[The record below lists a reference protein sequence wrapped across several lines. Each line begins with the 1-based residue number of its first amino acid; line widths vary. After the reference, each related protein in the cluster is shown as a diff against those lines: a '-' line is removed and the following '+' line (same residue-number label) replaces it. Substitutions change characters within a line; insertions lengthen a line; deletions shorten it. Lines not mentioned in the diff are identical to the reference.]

1 MKEVPLCPNGIED
14 SEDSMAFSVF
24 AFVSSFGWLLLARS
38 LHGVASACISVAGMG
53 MVAGLYQGNF
63 FVHYQKIRP
72 QTESSK
78 IVQFI
83 HALKI
88 DLNVGEVRGGDE
100 ERSRAM
106 GQVLGGIATG
116 VLLGQVIYF
125 LCFPTTVAHCLFAA
139 LKEICFL
146 SHRQFLI
153 SKFETQLNLY
163 FWSSI
168 TSFKTEFL
176 WASLKWLFAIG
187 RNLAINKA

>member
-1 MKEVPLCPNGIED
+1 ME
-14 SEDSMAFSVF
+14 
-24 AFVSSFGWLLLARS
+24 WLLHAYLLPEWAWLQDYTRVIF
-38 LHGVASACISVAGMG
+38 LCTT
-53 MVAGLYQGNF
+53 F
-63 FVHYQKIRP
+63 QKIRP

-78 IVQFI
+78 IVRFI

-88 DLNVGEVRGGDE
+88 DLNVGEVKGGDE

-125 LCFPTTVAHCLFAA
+125 LCFPTVVAQHCLFAA

-153 SKFETQLNLY
+153 SKFETQLNP
-163 FWSSI
+163 
-168 TSFKTEFL
+168 
-176 WASLKWLFAIG
+176 
-187 RNLAINKA
+187 

>member
-1 MKEVPLCPNGIED
+1 M
-14 SEDSMAFSVF
+14 
-24 AFVSSFGWLLLARS
+24 
-38 LHGVASACISVAGMG
+38 ASACISVAGMG

-63 FVHYQKIRP
+63 FVHYPKIRP

-88 DLNVGEVRGGDE
+88 DINVGEVKGGDE

-125 LCFPTTVAHCLFAA
+125 LCFPKAVAHCLFAA
-139 LKEICFL
+139 IKEICFL

-153 SKFETQLNLY
+153 SKFETQLNP
-163 FWSSI
+163 
-168 TSFKTEFL
+168 
-176 WASLKWLFAIG
+176 
-187 RNLAINKA
+187 